1 MPWVPASR
9 TSSGYGSASAYDSA
23 CSDSRPTCG
32 PLPCT
37 TTMLCSAASGAIASA
52 ATMMFRRC
60 TSVVIGSPRRS
71 SALPPSAITIRIASL
86 LTSRAAD
93 LAR

>member
-9 TSSGYGSASAYDSA
+9 TSSGYGSAPAYASA

-37 TTMLCSAASGAIASA
+37 TTMLCPAASGAIASA
-52 ATMMFRRC
+52 AILMFRRC

-71 SALPPSAITIRIASL
+71 SALPPSAITIRIVG
-86 LTSRAAD
+86 TPFVD
-93 LAR
+93 QPP